1 MAACGSTGNPILD
14 IAKGFFDFLGDPIGT
29 IIKGIANA
37 IMTGALSAFT
47 AVTEAIPTF
56 STTASSPVHNQV
68 KYIVV
73 YLAIGSLLFAC
84 VRMASERRV
93 DAGQTALRGMVRLIV
108 VAGGGTTIMAAAAG
122 VGDSYADY
130 LFKGAVNAQINNM
143 GCGSSDDVPSFLYLI
158 LAFLLLIAAVIH
170 GILLYVR
177 LGVMIVLF
185 GTLPLAAAASMSDW
199 GGGWWRKHIGWMV
212 AWVLYKP
219 TAGLV
224 IYAGTA
230 LTTGEYEGAE
240 TANIHVKIAGICVM
254 LLSAISL
261 PALLKLVV
269 PATAAL
275 GGSGAYS
282 GAVTG
287 AAGGIASGAKSVAG
301 AAASGGGGKS
311 GSGGKSG
318 ASGATGP
325 SGGGGQSGP
334 GGLAAAAT
342 GSRSGGGSGGGGRA
356 GGGPSGGGS
365 GGGGSGGGGG
375 PSGGGSGGGGGSRGG
390 GGPSGAARGAGAAAG
405 PVGAALAAASAAK
418 DVAKGAGKLVSGAV
432 DDADGDL
439 GHNGP
444 SGNHDRN
451 Q

>member
-1 MAACGSTGNPILD
+1 MAACGSTGNPVLD
-14 IAKGFFDFLGDPIGT
+14 FAKGFFDFLGDPIGT

-68 KYIVV
+68 KYVVV

-108 VAGGGTTIMAAAAG
+108 VAGGGTTIMTAAAG
-122 VGDSYADY
+122 VGDGYADY
-130 LFKGAVNAQINNM
+130 LFEGAVNAQIKNM
-143 GCGSSDDVPSFLYLI
+143 GCGSSEDVPSFLYLI
-158 LAFLLLIAAVIH
+158 LAFLLLIAAVVH

-185 GTLPLAAAASMSDW
+185 GTLPLAAAASMLDW
-199 GGGWWRKHIGWMV
+199 GGSWWRKHIGWML
-212 AWVLYKP
+212 AWLLYKP

-230 LTTGEYEGAE
+230 LTTGQYEGAE
-240 TANIHVKIAGICVM
+240 NENIHTKIAGICVM

-282 GAVTG
+282 GAVSG
-287 AAGGIASGAKSVAG
+287 AAGGIASGAKSVG
-301 AAASGGGGKS
+301 SAAAAGGGGKS

-318 ASGATGP
+318 ATGASGP
-325 SGGGGQSGP
+325 SGGGGKSGG

-342 GSRSGGGSGGGGRA
+342 GSRSSGGGGGGPGSTGGGSGGA
-356 GGGPSGGGS
+356 GGGG
-365 GGGGSGGGGG
+365 
-375 PSGGGSGGGGGSRGG
+375 RGG
-390 GGPSGAARGAGAAAG
+390 GAPSGAARGAAAG
-405 PVGAALAAASAAK
+405 PAGVALVAASTAKNAAK
-418 DVAKGAGKLVSGAV
+418 GVGNLVSGAV
-432 DDADGDL
+432 EDADG
-439 GHNGP
+439 GRAQP
-444 SGNHDRN
+444 SGNHDESR
-451 Q
+451 

>member
-84 VRMASERRV
+84 VRMAAERRV

-122 VGDSYADY
+122 IGDNYADY

-158 LAFLLLIAAVIH
+158 LAFLLLIAAVVH

-185 GTLPLAAAASMSDW
+185 GTLPLAAAASMLDW

-219 TAGLV
+219 AAGLV

-230 LTTGEYEGAE
+230 LTTGQYEGAG
-240 TANIHVKIAGICVM
+240 TQNIHVKIAGICVM

-287 AAGGIASGAKSVAG
+287 AAGGIASGAKSVVG

-318 ASGATGP
+318 ATGATGP

-342 GSRSGGGSGGGGRA
+342 GSRSGGSSTGGGGK
-356 GGGPSGGGS
+356 
-365 GGGGSGGGGG
+365 GGGGSGGGN
-375 PSGGGSGGGGGSRGG
+375 SGGGGGGKSGG
-390 GGPSGAARGAGAAAG
+390 APSGAVRGAGAAAG
-405 PVGAALAAASAAK
+405 PVGVALAAGSAAK
-418 DVAKGAGKLVSGAV
+418 DVAKGVGNLVSGAV

-439 GHNGP
+439 GHNQP
-444 SGNHDRN
+444 SGGRDH
-451 Q
+451 QQ